1 MAKEEEEEEMTCWIF
16 SQFFDGRQNP
26 FYMTTFAFVCRV
38 LFLIVGCDAVGGG
51 DASVPMLISVG
62 PSRGDWEKWMKA
74 DMMEAMAR
82 ERRHFRVKE
91 EENIKKIKI
100 NTHRKK
106 GKKKRSEE

>member
-51 DASVPMLISVG
+51 GCKRANAYISRTESRRLREMDESWHDGSDGSWAASLP
-62 PSRGDWEKWMKA
+62 RKRR
-74 DMMEAMAR
+74 R
-82 ERRHFRVKE
+82 EH
-91 EENIKKIKI
+91 
-100 NTHRKK
+100 
-106 GKKKRSEE
+106 KKK